1 MNQEQL
7 NDLKKQKEEL
17 IYLKEAELIELISKF
32 DIKKLRKRL
41 MKSKELIDIG
51 EVIKYAVY
59 GMVAVGGIWALWT
72 TAKLFGG

>member
-17 IYLKEAELIELISKF
+17 IYLKEAELIKKEINEIKGVKSKF
-32 DIKKLRKRL
+32 DIKKL
-41 MKSKELIDIG
+41 DIG

-72 TAKLFGG
+72 TAKLFGGM